1 MKKNKSFESKDL
13 LPSFILEGSS
23 PDFENIPEDINDI
36 NPSDDGK
43 NRNNDQTFF
52 DSNSSNINNSNP
64 ELSDESISL
73 NSNDTYEEEDESNS
87 NDYLL
92 NLKGLNDSS
101 LFQKISFFEKDQ
113 KIWSRF
119 GSDKINMINYSKI
132 DNNDKMINQN
142 IIKDINKENE
152 LADIKTKEDMNN
164 GNKGTLNDFTQN
176 LNNINFNNIHEN
188 KNKNNINGVTNS
200 TQIKL

>member
-23 PDFENIPEDINDI
+23 PDYEIIPEDINDI
-36 NPSDDGK
+36 NPSNDGK

-52 DSNSSNINNSNP
+52 DSNSSNINNSNS
-64 ELSDESISL
+64 ELNDESISL

-92 NLKGLNDSS
+92 NLKRLNDSS

-164 GNKGTLNDFTQN
+164 GNKGTLNDFTQI
-176 LNNINFNNIHEN
+176 LIIYL
-188 KNKNNINGVTNS
+188 K
-200 TQIKL
+200 IKIKII

>member
-52 DSNSSNINNSNP
+52 DSNSSNINISSS
-64 ELSDESISL
+64 ELNDESISL

-142 IIKDINKENE
+142 RIKDINNEKE
-152 LADIKTKEDMNN
+152 LADFQTTKDMNN
-164 GNKGTLNDFTQN
+164 GLKGILNDFTPN
-176 LNNINFNNIHEN
+176 LYNINFSNIHEN